1 LFVLKLLKRCWAQN
15 PRDRPDAKELYRILQ
30 ELTIK
35 ELEKYDISGVAIQ
48 ETPRETSLNQN
59 HIVPHQN
66 E

>member
-1 LFVLKLLKRCWAQN
+1 LKRCWAQN

-35 ELEKYDISGVAIQ
+35 ELEKCNIGGVAIQ
-48 ETPRETSLNQN
+48 GTPCEDNANQS
-59 HIVPHQN
+59 HFMLDQS